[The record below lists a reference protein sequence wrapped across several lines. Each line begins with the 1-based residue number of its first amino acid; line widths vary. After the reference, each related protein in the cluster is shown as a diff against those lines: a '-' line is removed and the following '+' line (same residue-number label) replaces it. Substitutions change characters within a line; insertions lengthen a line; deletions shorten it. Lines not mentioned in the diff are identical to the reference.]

1 MKLGNFAMKKWPVV
15 LMVLFLVACA
25 SKDKEEVDTGTEGG
39 DGSAYENSGARSRSL
54 QGLGY
59 DSSELTNPQ
68 SILSKRSIYF
78 AYDSFMVEP
87 EFQPVVEAHV
97 RYLMAHPDARV
108 ILQGNTDD
116 RGSREYNIALGARR
130 AEAVKQVMVVLGV
143 PAGQIETV
151 SFGKEKPKAH
161 GDDEASRA
169 ENRRVD
175 IVYMS
180 EAGCAPECLP
190 NWH

>member
-1 MKLGNFAMKKWPVV
+1 
-15 LMVLFLVACA
+15 MVLFLVACA
-25 SKDKEEVDTGTEGG
+25 SKDKEEVDTGTEGS

-78 AYDSFMVEP
+78 SYDGFMVEP
-87 EFQPVVEAHV
+87 EFQPIVEAHV
-97 RYLMAHPDARV
+97 RYLMTHPDARV

-130 AEAVKQVMVVLGV
+130 AEAVKQAMVVLGV

-161 GDDEASRA
+161 GADEASRA

>member
-1 MKLGNFAMKKWPVV
+1 LALSMKKWPLV
-15 LMVLFLVACA
+15 LAVLFLVACA
-25 SKDKEEVDTGTEGG
+25 SKDNQEVTTGTDEGEASSG
-39 DGSAYENSGARSRSL
+39 YENSGVHSGSLRTRS
-54 QGLGY
+54 Y
-59 DSSELTNPQ
+59 DSNELTDPQ

-78 AYDSFMVEP
+78 GYDSFAVEP
-87 EFQPVVEAHV
+87 EFQPIIEAHAH
-97 RYLMAHPDARV
+97 YLMAHLDAKV

-116 RGSREYNIALGARR
+116 RGSREYNLALGARR
-130 AEAVKQVMVVLGV
+130 AEAVKQAMVVLGV
-143 PAGQIETV
+143 SATQIETV

-161 GDDEASRA
+161 GADEASRA

>member
-1 MKLGNFAMKKWPVV
+1 MKKWPLV
-15 LMVLFLVACA
+15 LAVLFLAACA
-25 SKDKEEVDTGTEGG
+25 SKDQEEVSTGTEGEASSG
-39 DGSAYENSGARSRSL
+39 YENGGVHSG
-54 QGLGY
+54 GLRTRNY
-59 DSSELTNPQ
+59 DSSELTDPQ

-78 AYDSFMVEP
+78 GYDSFAVEP
-87 EFQPVVEAHV
+87 EFQPIIEAHA
-97 RYLMAHPDARV
+97 RYLMAHPDAKV

-116 RGSREYNIALGARR
+116 RGSREYNLALGARR
-130 AEAVKQVMVVLGV
+130 AEAVKQAMVVLGV
-143 PAGQIETV
+143 PAAQIETV

-161 GDDEASRA
+161 GTDEASRA